1 MVTWKPPNRK
11 AQSSHRHADS
21 GDAAVGVEADGDA
34 GVVGVG
40 VEVHVEVGVGG
51 HEDVVTVSWD
61 KLG

>member
-1 MVTWKPPNRK
+1 M

-51 HEDVVTVSWD
+51 HEDVVAV
-61 KLG
+61 G

>member
-1 MVTWKPPNRK
+1 MPPNRM

-40 VEVHVEVGVGG
+40 VEVHV
-51 HEDVVTVSWD
+51 
-61 KLG
+61 